1 MKRLA
6 LFAIVVMAVT
16 SSCKKEKDWSPYDD
30 CQEQIWL
37 AVPSYNAGLDTVYA
51 FVGRLTSGNTVDLKD
66 LAGNQISVIKSW
78 KDWQTPVTYSASSM
92 NYCKSFVQV
101 QYRGRIITAINV
113 SPTWASVADAKSLGQ
128 YNPLVGIYYDLRSN
142 IVFEAST
149 RQDNLSG
156 FIQLDSLKCGTSTT
170 MFGNNLFER
179 CLPGQDPKGPHDLDG
194 VAQVKKDSLG
204 YLLINGYGQERIQ
217 KIL

>member
-6 LFAIVVMAVT
+6 LLAIVVMAAM

-30 CQEQIWL
+30 SKEQVWL

-51 FVGRLTSGNTVDLKD
+51 FVGRLTSGNTIDLKD
-66 LAGNQISVIKSW
+66 LAGNPVSVIKMWS
-78 KDWQTPVTYSASSM
+78 DWQTPVTFSASDR
-92 NYCKSFVQV
+92 NYCKAFVQV
-101 QYRGRIITAINV
+101 QYRGRIIKAIN
-113 SPTWASVADAKSLGQ
+113 ASQSFISVPDAKSLGQ

-142 IVFEAST
+142 TIFEAST
-149 RQDNLSG
+149 RQDNESG

-170 MFGNNLFER
+170 LFGNNLFER

-194 VAQVKKDSLG
+194 IAQVKKDSLG